1 MYDRVRM
8 RRSISKSPSLRLLR
22 RWRALLAL
30 VTTGVLLGGGV
41 AAQSGSARGLIWSVE
56 RDGRTNWLVGSV
68 HLLPASAH
76 PFPSTMEN
84 AFGRVTTLME
94 ELEIADPTSAD
105 LMMAVLGKG
114 MLPEGKTLATV
125 LPRATYDKL
134 SQRLAAGGL
143 SIALLQSMQ
152 PWLVELTIEQI
163 DLQKSGFDPQ
173 LGVDMYYRKKATD
186 RNLSFTALETAAEQ
200 INYLASTPMDVQIM
214 ELTTLLEGGDTE
226 VQDVQQI
233 ATAWRAGDAA
243 TLERV
248 LLKEFKDSPAVYQSL
263 VVDRNRRW
271 VPRIESCFSAGNCYV
286 VVGAAHMLGS
296 DGLVAMLREK
306 GYKITQQ

>member
-1 MYDRVRM
+1 MS
-8 RRSISKSPSLRLLR
+8 RSISKSPSLRLPR
-22 RWRALLAL
+22 RWRALVAL
-30 VTTGVLLGGGV
+30 VATGVLLGSGV
-41 AAQSGSARGLIWSVE
+41 AAQSGTARGLIWSVE

-84 AFGRVTTLME
+84 AFGRATTLME

-105 LMMAVLGKG
+105 LMFAVLGKG

-143 SIALLQSMQ
+143 SIALVQSMQ

-200 INYLASTPMDVQIM
+200 IDYLAGTPMDVQVT

-226 VQDVQQI
+226 VKDVQQI
-233 ATAWRAGDAA
+233 ATAWRAGDTA

-248 LLKEFKDSPAVYQSL
+248 LLKEFKDSPSVYQSL

-296 DGLVAMLREK
+296 DGLVAMLRQK